1 MVDACFTDEMPWA
14 LYLSKGHPCAC
25 VFKGMAC
32 ILNGSKLPMEW
43 KNFKCTT
50 LAIDCCCLQVLY
62 NQPDFMHVPIIL
74 KNTCS
79 AGGFRLP
86 DLPKF
91 CCELRSAR
99 GMLRG
104 YTTWTPHPPR
114 KKILKNMPWLLLIQI
129 LLPKCEGLFYFLSKE
144 KEIHLTMQFYSSP
157 HCPQK
162 IIDAYIK
169 GLNGWQAAWATR
181 TYNGHWVLPNS
192 LMDNLKG
199 KICYFFPYPL

>member
-1 MVDACFTDEMPWA
+1 MVDACFTDETPWA

-50 LAIDCCCLQVLY
+50 LAIDCCCLQVLF

-114 KKILKNMPWLLLIQI
+114 KINL
-129 LLPKCEGLFYFLSKE
+129 E
-144 KEIHLTMQFYSSP
+144 KYAL
-157 HCPQK
+157 
-162 IIDAYIK
+162 
-169 GLNGWQAAWATR
+169 AA
-181 TYNGHWVLPNS
+181 LDSNS
-192 LMDNLKG
+192 LAQMWRFVLLSFKRKRNTPNNAIL
-199 KICYFFPYPL
+199 